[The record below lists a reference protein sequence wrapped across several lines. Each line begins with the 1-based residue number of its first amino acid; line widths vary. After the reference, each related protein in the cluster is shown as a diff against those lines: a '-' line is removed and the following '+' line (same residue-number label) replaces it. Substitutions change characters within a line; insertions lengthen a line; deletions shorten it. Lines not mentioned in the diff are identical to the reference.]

1 MSADEEDEAVAADM
15 RAKDARDQAIADD
28 AKMEARVAQ
37 IIAGVKEVTDASNRI
52 IEKIDHLI
60 ALAEKIALGRGVR
73 P

>member
-15 RAKDARDQAIADD
+15 RARDLLEQQQAESD
-28 AKMEARVAQ
+28 KMDARVAQ
-37 IIAGVKEVTDASNRI
+37 ILAGVKEVSEASNRI

-60 ALAEKIALGRGVR
+60 ELAGKIARAQVK